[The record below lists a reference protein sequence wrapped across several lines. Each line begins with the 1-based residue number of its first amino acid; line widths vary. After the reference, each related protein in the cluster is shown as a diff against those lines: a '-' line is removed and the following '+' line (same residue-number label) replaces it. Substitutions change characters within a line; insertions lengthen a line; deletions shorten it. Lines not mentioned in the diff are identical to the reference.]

1 MARSKEGKRKRRS
14 DMSSSDEESEEESSK
29 EEASSKEEKKERG
42 KKPAPAANAAE
53 SVQQKLDRSWVN
65 TANAWDCNRRL
76 EWELEQAKNH
86 TNSLVSQLRQEN
98 ARQESLKKLIETK
111 KKQNDQ
117 DERAKCATETARD
130 RRCEDQKC

>member
-1 MARSKEGKRKRRS
+1 MARSKDGKRKRRL
-14 DMSSSDEESEEESSK
+14 DMSSSDEESEEESS
-29 EEASSKEEKKERG
+29 EEEKKERG
-42 KKPAPAANAAE
+42 TKPAPAANAAE
-53 SVQQKLDRSWVN
+53 SAQQKLDRLWVH

-86 TNSLVSQLRQEN
+86 TNSLISQLRQEN

>member
-1 MARSKEGKRKRRS
+1 MHPREVVTP
-14 DMSSSDEESEEESSK
+14 EETLQTEC
-29 EEASSKEEKKERG
+29 SKEEKKERG

-117 DERAKCATETARD
+117 V
-130 RRCEDQKC
+130 DQK